1 MFFLFS
7 VFLYI
12 SFFPFFLFLS
22 VSLLPYHIV
31 TAYNKMRER
40 KREREREREEL
51 QMQCSQVNA
60 ELIWPSIAFGMA
72 EIA

>member
-31 TAYNKMRER
+31 TAYNEM
-40 KREREREREEL
+40 RERERERERL
-51 QMQCSQVNA
+51 QMQCSQINA